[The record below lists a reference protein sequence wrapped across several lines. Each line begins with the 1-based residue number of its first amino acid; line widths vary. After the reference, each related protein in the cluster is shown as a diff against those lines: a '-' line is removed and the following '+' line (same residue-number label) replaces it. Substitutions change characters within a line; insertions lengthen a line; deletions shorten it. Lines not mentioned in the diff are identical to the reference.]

1 MLKNEFTVQ
10 EVPHPLDA
18 IGCDEDVT
26 LPTNYCGGSQLA
38 PSPPPPNN
46 ISDEDATDASSF
58 CAQLLLA
65 GG

>member
-38 PSPPPPNN
+38 PSPPPNN

-58 CAQLLLA
+58 CTQLLLA

>member
-38 PSPPPPNN
+38 PSPPPNN

-58 CAQLLLA
+58 
-65 GG
+65 